1 MKKKMK
7 HDFKKVYYNIF
18 WVVLF
23 LFQFLKK
30 KHVAG
35 SIHLKIYLVLPYF

>member
-30 KHVAG
+30 NMW
-35 SIHLKIYLVLPYF
+35 LDPYT